1 MPEPAAAQ
9 AAGRRF
15 IIDGPSRSVPTMRHG
30 ENPDTVFEHDSALG
44 RWSIVLRRVH
54 PALRGMVTQLWHGA
68 GRVVYQRDRILPR
81 AQSYLLINLGPSQY
95 MVLAG
100 QPEIRVAFDDIW
112 FSGISEWPIDTEA
125 PHGNV
130 LVGVAFAARG
140 AASLLPMP
148 QSEVANRTGSF
159 ADLFGRGALHLR
171 ERLLETGDASL
182 RLALVEQ
189 WLLGICVSGRHIHP
203 LVDWATRRLA
213 ECGGQL
219 RTAELA
225 RDAGVSRKHLAGL
238 FREQVGLAPK
248 TLARIHRFQRA
259 LGALGENRV
268 VDWSELADRCGYY
281 DQSHLIHDFRQFA
294 GMSPADF
301 ARRAQPDAGSVVLR

>member
-1 MPEPAAAQ
+1 MPNGVRAQAGANGHNRAHQAPAAA
-9 AAGRRF
+9 
-15 IIDGPSRSVPTMRHG
+15 MRQG
-30 ENPDTVFEHDSALG
+30 DPNTTVFEHDSALG
-44 RWSIVLRRVH
+44 RWSIVLRRPH
-54 PALRGMVTQLWHGA
+54 PALRGIVAQLWHGA
-68 GRVVYQRDRILPR
+68 GRVAYRRDRILPR
-81 AQSYLLINLGPSQY
+81 AQSYLLINLGPPQY

-100 QPEIRVAFDDIW
+100 EPEVRVPFDDIW
-112 FSGISEWPIDTEA
+112 YSGISELPIDTEA

-130 LVGVAFAARG
+130 LLGVAFAAHG

-148 QSEVANRTGSF
+148 IAEVANRTGSF
-159 ADLFGRGALHLR
+159 ADLVGREALQLR
-171 ERLLETGDASL
+171 ERLLETPDPSA
-182 RLALVEQ
+182 RLAIVEA
-189 WLLGICVSGRHIHP
+189 WLLDICVSGRHIHP

-219 RTAELA
+219 RTSELA

-238 FREQVGLAPK
+238 FRDQVGLAPK

-259 LGALGENRV
+259 LGALDRNGAI
-268 VDWSELADRCGYY
+268 DWSDLAARCGYY

>member
-1 MPEPAAAQ
+1 
-9 AAGRRF
+9 
-15 IIDGPSRSVPTMRHG
+15 MRQG
-30 ENPDTVFEHDSALG
+30 DPNTTVFEHDSALG
-44 RWSIVLRRVH
+44 RWSIVLRAPH
-54 PALRGMVTQLWHGA
+54 PALHGIVAQLWHGA
-68 GRVVYQRDRILPR
+68 GRVNYRRDRILPR
-81 AQSYLLINLGPSQY
+81 ALSYLLINLGPPQY

-100 QPEIRVAFDDIW
+100 EPEVRVPFDDIW
-112 FSGISEWPIDTEA
+112 YSGISELPIDTEA

-130 LVGVAFAARG
+130 LLGVAFAARG

-148 QSEVANRTGSF
+148 LAEVANRTGSF
-159 ADLFGRGALHLR
+159 ADLVGRGALELR
-171 ERLLETGDASL
+171 ERLLETREAAT
-182 RLALVEQ
+182 RLDIVEG
-189 WLLGICVSGRHIHP
+189 WLLDVCVSGRHIHP

-238 FREQVGLAPK
+238 FRDQVGLAPK

-259 LGALGENRV
+259 LGAFDRERTI
-268 VDWSELADRCGYY
+268 DWSDLAARCGYY